1 MRRYHEG
8 ALRSLEGARTV
19 NAMRTLLLLTLSLS
33 LSSCA
38 TRFDVRTDLDPAVDF
53 STYKTFAIP
62 PRPKA
67 ESGDTPDVLDNALVR
82 KRLEG
87 LFTKH
92 LSARGLLPA
101 AQHDAADLHVRYW
114 VTTEAK
120 TDIDTVP
127 SAIGPGLYGGY
138 GYPGPHPY
146 WGGRWGPMYQ
156 DVIVSNYTEGTLVL
170 DLVDRARNELV
181 WRAYIVGR
189 LSRERETMY
198 ELADEALG
206 RAFQALPR
214 EPKASAAP
222 VWFTG
227 GEGSSASAASI
238 AATAD

>member
-1 MRRYHEG
+1 MVEG
-8 ALRSLEGARTV
+8 APSV
-19 NAMRTLLLLTLSLS
+19 IAMRMLLLLSLS
-33 LSSCA
+33 LTLASCA
-38 TRFDVRTDLDPAVDF
+38 TRYDVRTDLDPAIDF
-53 STYKTFAIP
+53 SAYKTFAIP

-67 ESGDTPDVLDNALVR
+67 ESADTPDVLDNALVR

-92 LSARGLLPA
+92 LNARGLLPA
-101 AQHDAADLHVRYW
+101 AQHDAADLLVRYW

-120 TDIDTVP
+120 TDVDTVP
-127 SAIGPGLYGGY
+127 SVVGPSVYGY

-156 DVIVSNYTEGTLVL
+156 DVVVRNYTEGTLVL

-198 ELADEALG
+198 QLADEALG

-214 EPKASAAP
+214 EPKAAAAP

-227 GEGSSASAASI
+227 ARVPSASRASI
-238 AATAD
+238 PATAD